1 MDENSQKIKIAWL
14 HNYNKSKNPS
24 SGVFMYD
31 FYDAMKPFSD
41 TLQIDLIHIGNISN
55 PFNFI
60 RKYFSIRKFV
70 NKYEIIHAQYG
81 SGTGFF
87 SSLLPG
93 KKVISLRGS
102 DWYKTPTFGL
112 KSKIH
117 ISLGNVLTRLSLK
130 KFESVIVMS
139 ERMKF
144 EVNRIFKGKKVFVL
158 PDGVDL
164 KKFFPVK
171 RKSKEKFRVLFSSIN
186 KVNPGKRYDLAKSGF
201 DLFNKKHPDSE
212 LVFMSG
218 LPHSEVNAF
227 INNSDVILLTS
238 THEGWPNIIKE
249 GLACN
254 VPFVSTEVSDLKEI
268 SDSTKSCF
276 VCSDNPESIAKAL
289 ENVFFNKENEDL
301 RIQILKYDKD
311 EISKRLKSFYMEIMG
326 CKSEEE

>member
-1 MDENSQKIKIAWL
+1 MDEKSKKIKIAWL
-14 HNYNKSKNPS
+14 HTYDTFKNPTA
-24 SGVFMYD
+24 GVFMYD
-31 FYDAMKPFSD
+31 FYDAMKSFSD
-41 TLQIDLIHIGNISN
+41 TLQIDVIHIGNISN

-60 RKYFSIRKFV
+60 RKYFSIRKFAY
-70 NKYEIIHAQYG
+70 KYEIIHAQYG

-87 SSLLPG
+87 TSLLPG

-102 DWYKTPTFGL
+102 DWYKSPSFEL

-144 EVNRIFKGKKVFVL
+144 EVNRIFQAKKVFVL

-186 KVNPGKRYDLAKSGF
+186 KVNPGKRYHLARSGF
-201 DLFNKKHPDSE
+201 NLFNKKHSDSE
-212 LVFMSG
+212 LVFMCG
-218 LPHSEVNAF
+218 LPHSEVNAS

-254 VPFVSTEVSDLKEI
+254 VPFVSTDVSDLKEI
-268 SDSTKSCF
+268 ADKTRSCF
-276 VCSDNPESIAKAL
+276 ICKDNIKSISEAL
-289 ENVFFNKENEDL
+289 EQVYFQKTQEDL
-301 RIQILKYDKD
+301 RSHVLKFSYKEISQRLKYYY
-311 EISKRLKSFYMEIMG
+311 KSIVSIPQE
-326 CKSEEE
+326 K